1 MPALYDEIG
10 QTYAA
15 RRRMEPRLAAPLWDA
30 LGSARTV
37 LNVGAGTGSYEPPD
51 RAVIAVEPSAVTI
64 AQRGL
69 GAAPAVQAR
78 SESLPFANGTFD
90 AGLAVLTIHH
100 WADARRG
107 LAECA
112 RVARDRVVL
121 LTWDPASEG
130 FWLMRDYFP
139 DLLGVD
145 RALFPTIATI
155 ADALGKLVVR
165 PLPIPADCADGFLG
179 AFWRRPGAY
188 LDPAVR
194 AGMSSFSRVAN
205 VESRIERL
213 RNDLASGAWQQQ
225 HGALLRQD
233 VLDIGYRLV
242 IAHQHS
248 PTPVTG
254 TPPVSAAL
262 ENPRALS

>member
-15 RRRMEPRLAAPLWDA
+15 HRRVEPRLATPLWDA

-37 LNVGAGTGSYEPPD
+37 LNGGAGTDSYEPPD
-51 RAVIAVEPSAVTI
+51 RPVVAVEPSAVMI
-64 AQRGL
+64 AQRAY

-78 SESLPFANGTFD
+78 SESLPFADGTFD
-90 AGLAVLTIHH
+90 AVLAVLTVHH
-100 WADARRG
+100 WADVRRG

-112 RVARDRVVL
+112 RVARDRVVI
-121 LTWDPASEG
+121 LTWDPASDG
-130 FWLMRDYFP
+130 FWLVRDYFP

-155 ADALGKLVVR
+155 ADALGNLFVR
-165 PLPIPADCADGFLG
+165 ALPIPADCADGFLG

-194 AGMSSFSRVAN
+194 GGMSSFSRVGGVDAR
-205 VESRIERL
+205 VERL
-213 RNDLASGAWQQQ
+213 RDDLASGAWQEQY
-225 HGALLRQD
+225 GALLTQGA
-233 VLDIGYRLV
+233 LDIGYRLV
-242 IAHQHS
+242 VARM
-248 PTPVTG
+248 PFG
-254 TPPVSAAL
+254 SAA
-262 ENPRALS
+262 

>member
-15 RRRMEPRLAAPLWDA
+15 HRTVEPRLAAPLWDA

-51 RAVIAVEPSAVTI
+51 RSVVAVEPSAVMI
-64 AQRGL
+64 AQRSL

-78 SESLPFANGTFD
+78 SESLPFADGTFD
-90 AGLAVLTIHH
+90 AVLAVLTIHH
-100 WADARRG
+100 WADVRRG
-107 LAECA
+107 LTECA

-130 FWLMRDYFP
+130 FWLVRDYFP
-139 DLLGVD
+139 DLLSVD
-145 RALFPTIATI
+145 RALFPTITTI
-155 ADALGKLVVR
+155 ADTLGKLVCR
-165 PLPIPADCADGFLG
+165 TLPIPADCADGFLG
-179 AFWRRPGAY
+179 AFWRRPEAY

-194 AGMSSFSRVAN
+194 GGMSSFSRITN
-205 VESRIERL
+205 VDSRIERL
-213 RNDLASGAWQQQ
+213 GDDLASGAWQRQ
-225 HGALLRQD
+225 HGALLGQD

-242 IAHQHS
+242 IAH
-248 PTPVTG
+248 
-254 TPPVSAAL
+254 A
-262 ENPRALS
+262 